1 MMIDDSL
8 AYEIFCIVLQ
18 TAYVLL
24 EYSTFNTY
32 PVKNCVYWK
41 FRITIYREGHENTR
55 LNNVM

>member
-18 TAYVLL
+18 TAYALL

-32 PVKNCVYWK
+32 PVKKLCLLEV
-41 FRITIYREGHENTR
+41 
-55 LNNVM
+55 